1 MNGKYAVLH
10 LSALMLLSGTVIS
23 CKKDNRPVENFPA
36 PTPARLEVPGNLPKV
51 ADDADN
57 PLSAEG
63 IELGRILFYDARLS
77 GNNKLSCASCHRQ
90 DIAFSDAT
98 ALTSIGVSAKPLH
111 RHTPTLFNLAWAKS
125 GLFWDGGSK
134 NLESQALGPLTSE
147 DEMHQDLYELERELK
162 AVPDYVKRFKLV
174 FNREITSTDVLKALA
189 QFQRTLISAGSR
201 YDLYIRKV
209 PGATLS
215 SQELQGLA
223 LVNAKC
229 GSCHQG
235 ELFTDYSYHNNGI
248 DAAFPADL
256 EGIYQGRYRVSFDLA
271 DMGKFKTPSLRN
283 VMLTAPYMHDGRFSN
298 LDQVLDHYRSGITY
312 SATVDRAL
320 YQNNGNLGI
329 PISQA
334 EKAAIKAFLSALT
347 DDAFTKNKKFSNP
360 N

>member
-1 MNGKYAVLH
+1 MKGKYAVLH
-10 LSALMLLSGTVIS
+10 LSALILITGVLTS
-23 CKKDNRPVENFPA
+23 CKKEDSLSDNTPA
-36 PTPARLEVPGNLPKV
+36 PTPAILEVPGNFPKV

-57 PLSAEG
+57 PLTVEG
-63 IELGRILFYDARLS
+63 IELGKILFYDARLS

-90 DIAFSDAT
+90 DIAFSDAI
-98 ALTSIGVSAKPLH
+98 ALTNIGVSGKVLH

-162 AVPDYVKRFKLV
+162 AVPDYVKRFKLA
-174 FNREITSTDVLKALA
+174 FDREIRSTDVIKALA

-209 PGATLS
+209 SGATLS
-215 SQELQGLA
+215 SQELQGRD

-229 GSCHQG
+229 GSCHKG
-235 ELFTDYSYHNNGI
+235 ELFTYDGYHNNGI
-248 DAAFPADL
+248 DANFPDDL
-256 EGIYQGRYRVSFDLA
+256 EGIYQGRYRVSFYLG

-283 VMLTAPYMHDGRFSN
+283 VMLTAPYMHDGRFATI
-298 LDQVLDHYRSGITY
+298 DQVLDHYSSGIKY
-312 SATVDRAL
+312 SPTIDPSL
-320 YQNNGNLGI
+320 YQDDGKLGI
-329 PISQA
+329 PVSSS
-334 EKAAIKAFLSALT
+334 ERAAIKAFLAALT
-347 DDAFTKNKKFSNP
+347 DDAFTKNKKLSNP